1 LLSIPDLVRF
11 ACDALAVGAKLR
23 GSRMIPAALALR
35 GPLALKLWAIE
46 PKSHVMALM
55 TDEGLALFCG
65 LAQDADAQVFC
76 YANADIRKGGEAKAI
91 FRFIDFWTTRHGGPP
106 RHQVFDSK
114 PTTYHGLDRLDQ
126 AGITF
131 DPTPPLA
138 KTPDRGR
145 RVAAVGVAHHHA
157 SMCPTASTASRDF
170 LRFARRRSAWAVQSR
185 AELPPRGGNNG
196 SAGRGKVV
204 SAAPNWV

>member
-1 LLSIPDLVRF
+1 
-11 ACDALAVGAKLR
+11 
-23 GSRMIPAALALR
+23 MIPAAHALR

-131 DPTPPLA
+131 LTL
-138 KTPDRGR
+138 
-145 RVAAVGVAHHHA
+145 
-157 SMCPTASTASRDF
+157 
-170 LRFARRRSAWAVQSR
+170 RRRSPKLL
-185 AELPPRGGNNG
+185 AEIDQLPP
-196 SAGRGKVV
+196 SAWRTITLDLSHRKYRTPRV
-204 SAAPNWV
+204 